1 MSNYG
6 TVKKTAY
13 FVRHGESEH
22 NAQPIIQADDSPL
35 SERGHQQAQ
44 TVGRRLA
51 HLRFDVLIAS
61 PILRAKQT
69 AEHIAHETGHDIV
82 FSGLFVERRKPTSL
96 ENKPWSDEAA
106 FAKWH
111 QWEASIYTGGERVEN
126 GENWDDFMLRVD
138 SALQYLLDRPEQA
151 ITVVTHGNFLRALT
165 ARALFGEQLNGQL
178 LKRFQERAGI
188 DNTGVSKLVYRD
200 AFGEDFAWRLV
211 THNDHAHFAE

>member
-6 TVKKTAY
+6 AVKKTVY

-35 SERGHQQAQ
+35 SDRGHQQAQ
-44 TVGRRLA
+44 TVGERLA
-51 HLRFDVLIAS
+51 HLEFDVLVAS

-69 AEHIAHETGHDIV
+69 AAHIARATGHDVI
-82 FSGLFVERRKPTSL
+82 FSDLFVERRKPTSI
-96 ENKPWSDEAA
+96 ENKPWSDKAA
-106 FAKWH
+106 AAKWL
-111 QWEASIYTGGERVEN
+111 QWETSIYAGGDRVEN
-126 GENWDDFMLRVD
+126 GENWEDFISRID
-138 SALQYLLDRPEQA
+138 NALQYLLDQPEQTIA
-151 ITVVTHGNFLRALT
+151 VVTHGNFLRALT
-165 ARALFGEQLNGQL
+165 IRALFGDQLNGQL
-178 LKRFQERAGI
+178 LKRFQERASI